1 MATYGLYLES
11 GPRRRKTMVHV
22 LDLLGCV
29 ATGPTTDAALA
40 ASPDAIRA
48 YLRFLQRHG
57 EPVAADEPITTEVI
71 EHVTEGLWIGN
82 GSPAIVFGPDLEPI
96 SAEELE
102 ALLRRFRWMR
112 ETLAVWATTQTE
124 AQLDAPPA
132 EGGRTGRA
140 VLLHVLGATGG
151 YLSAALGSA
160 RGFSAIQG
168 AAERRELS
176 LPDALRRSCAQAVE
190 RLRATTDDERAT
202 VRQRS
207 SGPTSVRKAV
217 RRLLEHEWEHLAE
230 LARRPGGPPL

>member
-132 EGGRTGRA
+132 EGGAPAGRCFSTSSA
-140 VLLHVLGATGG
+140 PPAAISAPRSGAPAASARSRAPP
-151 YLSAALGSA
+151 SAAS
-160 RGFSAIQG
+160 
-168 AAERRELS
+168 
-176 LPDALRRSCAQAVE
+176 
-190 RLRATTDDERAT
+190 
-202 VRQRS
+202 
-207 SGPTSVRKAV
+207 
-217 RRLLEHEWEHLAE
+217 
-230 LARRPGGPPL
+230 